1 MPTCR
6 PASPPISAPRFPRAC
21 SSTSISARTS
31 PAARSAGK
39 VLPATAGLRL
49 TADPAHDSFGILRR
63 GVAGKGD
70 KLVRP
75 DEDELR
81 LEFLAPACAAVAHDC
96 QRYASNVSRTFI
108 ALDVLGCCIQR
119 QQREAAAQHLEY
131 VAPRRQRLRREMMP
145 GTCLE
150 RMIAV
155 RARRP
160 ARQPHADGRSLV
172 DRLVADDAL

>member
-6 PASPPISAPRFPRAC
+6 PASSPISVPHSPRAS
-21 SSTSISARTS
+21 SSTRISARIS
-31 PAARSAGK
+31 PAARSRRK
-39 VLPATAGLRL
+39 VLAAAAGLRL
-49 TADPAHDSFGILRR
+49 TADTAHEGFGIFRR
-63 GVAGKGD
+63 GGAGKGD

-81 LEFLAPACAAVAHDC
+81 LVILAPACAAVAHDC
-96 QRYASNVSRTFI
+96 QRYAANVSRTFN
-108 ALDVLGCCIQR
+108 ALDVLGRCIQR
-119 QQREAAAQHLEY
+119 QQREAAAQLLEY

-145 GTCLE
+145 GARLE

-160 ARQPHADGRSLV
+160 ARQPHDDG
-172 DRLVADDAL
+172 

>member
-75 DEDELR
+75 DEYELR
-81 LEFLAPACAAVAHDC
+81 LVILAPACAAVEHDC
-96 QRYASNVSRTFI
+96 QWFVVF
-108 ALDVLGCCIQR
+108 VC
-119 QQREAAAQHLEY
+119 
-131 VAPRRQRLRREMMP
+131 RLFF
-145 GTCLE
+145 
-150 RMIAV
+150 
-155 RARRP
+155 
-160 ARQPHADGRSLV
+160 
-172 DRLVADDAL
+172 